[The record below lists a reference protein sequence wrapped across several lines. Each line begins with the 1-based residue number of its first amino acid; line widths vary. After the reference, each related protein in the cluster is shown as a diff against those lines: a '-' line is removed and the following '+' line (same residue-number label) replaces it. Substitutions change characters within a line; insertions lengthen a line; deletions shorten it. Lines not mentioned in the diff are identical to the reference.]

1 MNTAPVVAHELDQ
14 LDVGWFEE
22 PLAPTRDAE
31 GLALVAKRVN
41 MDVAGGESGYGED
54 FFEELLARGA
64 AEIIMPDVQ
73 YCGGV
78 AEAYRAAHKAAQ
90 SGHGVSLHSPSGPVS
105 QLAGAHVTAAVP
117 GALPLEHAVH
127 EAPWRAELLSPPER
141 IAGGRLWFPGGP
153 GLGASLNHAVT
164 SRYGRRWRG

>member
-1 MNTAPVVAHELDQ
+1 MSPQQLDQ

-22 PLAPTRDAE
+22 PLDPTKDAE
-31 GLALVAKRVN
+31 GLALVARRVK
-41 MDVAGGESGYGED
+41 MDIADGEGGYGQG
-54 FFEELLARGA
+54 FFAELLARGA
-64 AEIIMPDVQ
+64 AEIIMPDIQ
-73 YCGGV
+73 YCAGV
-78 AEAYRAAHKAAQ
+78 AEAHRAAHKAVQ

-153 GLGASLNHAVT
+153 GLGARLDHAVT